1 MWFTSKDL
9 LRDFPNGPVIKNAPC
24 NAGETPSTPGLGTK
38 ISHAVGQLS
47 PHVTN
52 RESMHHNKR
61 SHMKQLRDN
70 VVKQTNI
77 YIYFK
82 RPPKEQAWGL
92 SERKSFVG

>member
-9 LRDFPNGPVIKNAPC
+9 LRDFPDGPVIKNAPC
-24 NAGETPSTPGLGTK
+24 NAGETPSIPGLGTK

-47 PHVTN
+47 PCVTN

-61 SHMKQLRDN
+61 SHMKQLRD
-70 VVKQTNI
+70 KQSNKQI
-77 YIYFK
+77 YIYIK